1 MAIRSILH
9 YPDPRLH
16 TIAQPVKHIDDGIQT
31 LVTDMFETMYATQ
44 GIGLAATQIDVHKRV
59 VVIDIHEE
67 GEEKSPLVLINPEI
81 LELRGTTDYEEG
93 CLSVP
98 GFRETVT
105 RSEWVKIKAQ
115 NQQGEWFEL
124 ETDGLLAICI
134 QHELDHLLGKVFV
147 QYMSNLKQ
155 NMLKK
160 KIKKHKMGE
169 AIDD

>member
-16 TIAQPVKHIDDGIQT
+16 TIAQPVSVIDNSIQT

-67 GEEKSPLVLINPEI
+67 DEEKNPLVLINPEI
-81 LELRGTTDYEEG
+81 LELCGTTDYEEG

-98 GFRETVT
+98 GVRETVT
-105 RSEWVKIKAQ
+105 RAEWVKIKAQ
-115 NQQGEWFEL
+115 NEQGEWFEL

-155 NMLKK
+155 NILKK
-160 KIKKHKMGE
+160 KIKKQKIGE